1 MPSSYAGVRAS
12 AQPLGITMNGNT
24 SLLLVVL
31 GAVPVVLSLFVWPRI
46 ARAQQDPD
54 AQVLAQLRKAGSDLS
69 KPHPIEFFLYVPTK
83 EAAGRL
89 ESQVR
94 ALHFETKVRPA
105 AQGSQWVVLAT
116 KSMVPKQADLV
127 LVRQKFTALAAA
139 EKGEYDGWGT
149 PMVK

>member
-1 MPSSYAGVRAS
+1 
-12 AQPLGITMNGNT
+12 MNGNT

-31 GAVPVVLSLFVWPRI
+31 IVVVLGLFVWPRI

-83 EAAGRL
+83 EAAQRL

-94 ALHFETKVRPA
+94 ALHFETKVQAA
-105 AQGSQWVVLAT
+105 AQGSQWLVLAT
-116 KSMVPKQADLV
+116 KSMVPKQEDLV
-127 LVRQKFTALAAA
+127 LVRQQFTALAAA

-149 PMVK
+149 PVVK

>member
-1 MPSSYAGVRAS
+1 
-12 AQPLGITMNGNT
+12 MNGNT

-31 GAVPVVLSLFVWPRI
+31 GAVVLGLFVWPRI

-54 AQVLAQLRKAGSDLS
+54 AQVLAQLKKAGSDLS

-94 ALHFETKVRPA
+94 ALHFETKVQPA
-105 AQGSQWVVLAT
+105 AQGSEWVVLAT

-127 LVRQKFTALAAA
+127 LVREKFTALAAA

-149 PMVK
+149 PVVK

>member
-1 MPSSYAGVRAS
+1 
-12 AQPLGITMNGNT
+12 MNGNT

-31 GAVPVVLSLFVWPRI
+31 GAVVLGLFVWPRI
-46 ARAQQDPD
+46 AKAQQDPD

-83 EAAGRL
+83 EAAQRL

-94 ALHFETKVRPA
+94 ALHFESKVQPA
-105 AQGSQWVVLAT
+105 AQGSQWLVLAT

-127 LVRQKFTALAAA
+127 LVRQQFTALAAA

-149 PMVK
+149 PVVK